1 MSTLYF
7 ILFFTIV
14 SFAIGFKYYRTDDKK
29 KDWIGPTGIISGVTG
44 LMLLYLAVVL
54 YLCYK

>member
-14 SFAIGFKYYRTDDKK
+14 SFAIGFKYLCIDDDEKKYR
-29 KDWIGPTGIISGVTG
+29 IGITATVLGCIG
-44 LMLLYLAVVL
+44 LLILYIAAVQVFI
-54 YLCYK
+54 